1 MSINE
6 SNIFEENDLFIE
18 GRTLK
23 NTFSTIREEFNQIY
37 KETMENFPIYSEN
50 ELIQELK

>member
-23 NTFSTIREEFNQIY
+23 NTFSKIRQDFIQ
-37 KETMENFPIYSEN
+37 IYSETFENYKISDENILN
-50 ELIQELK
+50 EELK